1 MESSDWLWD
10 LLFGGRGGGREIPE
24 GPVVEAWST
33 YDMGWRLD
41 EPAGASLSGE
51 AEKKNKLYVVYVLNT
66 DERFLHSLSFLLFNQ
81 ILFKTFIC

>member
-24 GPVVEAWST
+24 GPVVDAWST

-51 AEKKNKLYVVYVLNT
+51 AEKMKKVENLWIFEKDKL
-66 DERFLHSLSFLLFNQ
+66 RFFNS
-81 ILFKTFIC
+81 KSSY